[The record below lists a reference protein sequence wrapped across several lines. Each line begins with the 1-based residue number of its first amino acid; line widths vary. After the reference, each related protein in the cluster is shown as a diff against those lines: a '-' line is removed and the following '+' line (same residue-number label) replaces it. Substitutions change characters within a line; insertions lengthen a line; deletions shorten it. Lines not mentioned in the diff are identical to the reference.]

1 MPRFP
6 LCTGDKSSLKKSKKY
21 IGTPYK
27 FYFSDL
33 GLRNARM
40 NFRQME
46 PTHIMENVIY
56 NELLGRGFGVDVGV
70 VNTTVKN
77 KEGKQQRA
85 QLEIDFVCNKGS
97 QRYYIQ
103 SAFALD
109 DEDKV
114 EQEQRSLKKVGDSFK
129 KIIISK
135 EGFAPH
141 YNDDGILIMNVYDFL
156 LNPESLVAL

>member
-1 MPRFP
+1 M
-6 LCTGDKSSLKKSKKY
+6 SKAKRYDIKGRKY

-27 FYFSDL
+27 LYFSDL

-56 NELLGRGFGVDVGV
+56 NELIGRGFGVDVGV
-70 VNTTVKN
+70 VNATAKGEN
-77 KEGKQQRA
+77 GKYRRA

-103 SAFALD
+103 SAYALND
-109 DEDKV
+109 QTKV
-114 EQEQRSLKKVGDSFK
+114 EQEQRSLKKVSDGFK
-129 KIIISK
+129 KVIITK
-135 EGFAPH
+135 DGFAPH
-141 YNDDGILIMNVYDFL
+141 YNDDGILMMNIYDFL
-156 LNPESLVAL
+156 LDPDSLSAL